1 MSLTFQTIS
10 DKRSANEQII
20 KSTEADNRIYTGSNR
35 TEQTKANSFL
45 VDLNSSFFSSDAYAQ
60 STKSLDDVKNLAQNT
75 DVQNKHNYMALLSN
89 TMSDED
95 YAAVLE
101 GGFDF
106 GNLNSAETVTIMDKI
121 KSALLEAGTVIAGYN
136 DDLSLDK
143 LEKITGNRSFAAA
156 LQKSFS
162 ENDIPVTTKNV
173 SEAKQA
179 FEQISDIEKI
189 DDSAVKYLVL
199 NGKEPTINNIY
210 LAQHSTNGQNA
221 SGRGF
226 YAQDCNGYYAKK
238 ADNLDFE
245 QVRPQIENIVRE
257 SGLDESDDNNIE
269 QAKWTIE
276 QGIPLTKENLEA
288 VIDIK
293 EIEFPVTTEL
303 GAKAIAAALAD
314 GKAAKE
320 ANLHDPES
328 TSKKLLTQRLQLEES
343 RIKMSAE
350 ANSKMADKNF
360 EIDLKPMEK
369 YVELIKE
376 ELKNLSGELAGR
388 IIDEKTQVNAE
399 NKAYIFSM
407 TMTRVDIIKQGPV
420 DVTGALLDHIETA
433 SLLDISSVSFDL
445 TQKFRAARED
455 YEKMETAPRA
465 DLGDSI
471 EKAFRNVDEILLN
484 LGKEITDENRRAI
497 RILGYNSLEINEE
510 NFEKVRAYDLRL
522 KETMDRLKPGAVLDL
537 IRNGKNPLGMTIEEL
552 SKGLDQNEFGK
563 NKNDSGKKSDEKY
576 SKFLYKLEKNNGI
589 TKEERKTFI
598 GIYRLFHTLKANDH
612 KAIGDLLKMGK
623 EMTLGNLLD
632 ATRTQKKADRGIDYT
647 VDDEFGGLEIK
658 NNAAGERI
666 DEQIN
671 SAFIFY
677 KAHADIVY
685 ENLEPEKLK
694 AADPKKNTLLTQLSK
709 ILSES
714 DTDEELE
721 KAYTKENLRH
731 IREVGESKEAGAAI
745 DEMET
750 EQVELNFNNLEA
762 MIENK
767 RERKRGKLWDKA
779 SEIDGSIKKDE
790 EDLLTLLDED
800 NYEGSYRKKLD
811 QISEKLT
818 EALMSTEDSYIDV
831 KAITLMQKQ
840 ISVMKKASGN
850 ADFDVPVEIE
860 GTSVS
865 MHVTLKSDDTSKT
878 RMDASIQTYEYG
890 LLTASLYEEGGSIKG
905 MITTSMSE
913 SREESE
919 YLVGVKEKLCRKLSE
934 KIKDLGVD
942 QNQIGILY
950 GVKVPQIS
958 STIDAKAMDGERKIT
973 NTGTLLRMAK
983 AFIEAL

>member
-35 TEQTKANSFL
+35 TEQTKANSFM
-45 VDLNSSFFSSDAYAQ
+45 VDLDSSFFSSDAYAQ

-121 KSALLEAGTVIAGYN
+121 KSVLLEAGTVIEGYN

-143 LEKITGNRSFAAA
+143 LEKITGNRSFASA
-156 LQKSFS
+156 LLKSFS
-162 ENDIPVTTKNV
+162 ENDIPITTKNV

-221 SGRGF
+221 NGRGF
-226 YAQDCNGYYAKK
+226 YAQDSYGYYAKK
-238 ADNLDFE
+238 ADNLDLE
-245 QVRPQIENIVRE
+245 QVRPQIEKIVKE
-257 SGLDESDDNNIE
+257 SGLDESDETNIE

-288 VIDIK
+288 VIDIN

-328 TSKKLLTQRLQLEES
+328 STKKLLTQRLQLEES

-350 ANSKMADKNF
+350 ANSKMADKDF
-360 EIDLKPMEK
+360 KIDLKPMEK
-369 YVELIKE
+369 FAELIKE
-376 ELKNLSGELAGR
+376 ELKGLSGELAGEV
-388 IIDEKTQVNAE
+388 IDEKTQVNSE

-407 TMTRVDIIKQGPV
+407 TMTRVDIIKQGPA
-420 DVTGALLDHIETA
+420 DVTGAMLDHIETA
-433 SLLDISSVSFDL
+433 SLLEISSVSFDL
-445 TQKFRAARED
+445 TQKFRAAKEG

-465 DLGDSI
+465 DLGDGI
-471 EKAFRNVDEILLN
+471 KKAFRNVDEILTD
-484 LGKEITDENRRAI
+484 LGKEISDENRRAI

-552 SKGLDQNEFGK
+552 SKGLDQNEFGN

-598 GIYRLFHTLKANDH
+598 GIYRLFHTLKVNDH
-612 KAIGDLLKMGK
+612 KAIGDLLKTGK

-647 VDDEFGGLEIK
+647 VDDAFGGLDSI
-658 NNAAGERI
+658 NSAQGEKI

-694 AADPKKNTLLTQLSK
+694 AANPKKNTLLTQLSQK
-709 ILSES
+709 LSES
-714 DTDEELE
+714 DIDEELE
-721 KAYTKENLRH
+721 KAYTKENLRN
-731 IREVGESKEAGAAI
+731 IREVGASKETGAAI

-800 NYEGSYRKKLD
+800 NYEDSYRQKLD

-865 MHVTLKSDDTSKT
+865 MHVTLKSDDTLKT

-890 LLTASLYEEGGSIKG
+890 LLTASLYEDGGSIKG

-913 SREESE
+913 SPEESE
-919 YLVGVKEKLCRKLSE
+919 YLGNVKEKLCRKLSE

-958 STIDAKAMDGERKIT
+958 STVDAKAMDGERKIT
-973 NTGTLLRMAK
+973 NTGTLLKMAK

>member
-35 TEQTKANSFL
+35 TEQTKANSFM
-45 VDLNSSFFSSDAYAQ
+45 VDLDSSFFSSDAYAQ

-121 KSALLEAGTVIAGYN
+121 KSVLLEAGTVITGYN

-143 LEKITGNRSFAAA
+143 LEKITGNRSFASA
-156 LQKSFS
+156 LLKSFS

-221 SGRGF
+221 NGRGF
-226 YAQDCNGYYAKK
+226 YAQDSYGYYAKK
-238 ADNLDFE
+238 ADNLDLE
-245 QVRPQIENIVRE
+245 QVRPQIEKIVKE
-257 SGLDESDDNNIE
+257 SGLDESDETNIE

-328 TSKKLLTQRLQLEES
+328 SSKKLLTQRLQLEES

-369 YVELIKE
+369 FVELIKE
-376 ELKNLSGELAGR
+376 ELKSLSGELAGR

-420 DVTGALLDHIETA
+420 DVTGAMLDHIETA
-433 SLLDISSVSFDL
+433 SLLEISSVSFDL
-445 TQKFRAARED
+445 TQKFRAAREG

-471 EKAFRNVDEILLN
+471 KKAFRNVDERLAD
-484 LGKEITDENRRAI
+484 LGQEITDENRRAI

-552 SKGLDQNEFGK
+552 SKDLDQNQFGN

-612 KAIGDLLKMGK
+612 KAIGDLLKTGK

-647 VDDEFGGLEIK
+647 VDDAFGGLESI
-658 NNAAGERI
+658 NSAQGERI

-671 SAFIFY
+671 SAFMFY

-694 AADPKKNTLLTQLSK
+694 AADPKKNTLLTQLSQK
-709 ILSES
+709 LSES
-714 DTDEELE
+714 DIDEELE
-721 KAYTKENLRH
+721 KEYTKENLRH

-800 NYEGSYRKKLD
+800 NYEDSYRQKLD

-865 MHVTLKSDDTSKT
+865 MHVTLKSDDTLKT